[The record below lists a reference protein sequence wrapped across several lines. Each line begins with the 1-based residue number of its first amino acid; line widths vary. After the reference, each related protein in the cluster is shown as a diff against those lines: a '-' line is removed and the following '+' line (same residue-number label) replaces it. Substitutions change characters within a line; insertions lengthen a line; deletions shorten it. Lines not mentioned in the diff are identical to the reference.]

1 MNNKFRSDNR
11 VGWLMAAPAL
21 TGLALFIGLP
31 FLLAL
36 ILSFTNL
43 KLASPLP
50 LTFVGLQHYARII
63 QDPVFLRAL
72 LNNLIF
78 AVVVVPAQT
87 GCALLLALLVNRKLP
102 GMVVF
107 RTLFFLPVIFPFALI
122 SVVWMLLYAPGPNGV
137 INSVLEL
144 LTFGIW
150 EPQDFLH
157 NQFLALPAI
166 MVVSI
171 WQGAGFQMIVYL
183 AGLQD
188 ISEELYEAARLD
200 GANSWQQFWHV
211 TFPCLRNTTL
221 FVVSVTT
228 ILSFRLFDQVQI
240 MTKGGPLNAT
250 ATVVFE
256 AVRAAFE
263 RQQIARG
270 SAMTVVFFIIVL
282 CLTIFQRRLVRE
294 DRRVG

>member
-11 VGWLMAAPAL
+11 VGWLMATPAL
-21 TGLALFIGLP
+21 TGLTIFIGLP

-36 ILSFTNL
+36 ALSFTNL

-50 LTFVGLQHYARII
+50 LTFVGWRHYARIF
-63 QDPVFLRAL
+63 QDAIFLRAL

-78 AVVVVPAQT
+78 AVIVVPLQT

-122 SVVWMLLYAPGPNGV
+122 SIVWMLLYAPGPDGV
-137 INSVLEL
+137 INSLFEV
-144 LTFGIW
+144 LTFGFW
-150 EPQDFLH
+150 QPQDFLH
-157 NQFLALPAI
+157 NPLLALPAI

-183 AGLQD
+183 AGLQN
-188 ISEELYEAARLD
+188 IPEELYEAARLD
-200 GANSWQQFWHV
+200 GANPWQQFWYV

-221 FVVSVTT
+221 FVISVTT

-250 ATVVFE
+250 TTVVFE

-282 CLTIFQRRLVRE
+282 CLTFFQRRLVRE
-294 DRRVG
+294 ERGME

>member
-1 MNNKFRSDNR
+1 FVVEMRADLCLGVKHGVGAGNGFQGFCQFRCLNR
-11 VGWLMAAPAL
+11 QRLE
-21 TGLALFIGLP
+21 
-31 FLLAL
+31 
-36 ILSFTNL
+36 
-43 KLASPLP
+43 
-50 LTFVGLQHYARII
+50 QE
-63 QDPVFLRAL
+63 
-72 LNNLIF
+72 
-78 AVVVVPAQT
+78 
-87 GCALLLALLVNRKLP
+87 LV
-102 GMVVF
+102 
-107 RTLFFLPVIFPFALI
+107 
-122 SVVWMLLYAPGPNGV
+122 SV
-137 INSVLEL
+137 
-144 LTFGIW
+144 
-150 EPQDFLH
+150 
-157 NQFLALPAI
+157 
-166 MVVSI
+166 

-200 GANSWQQFWHV
+200 GANSWQQFRYV

-221 FVVSVTT
+221 FVLSVTT

-250 ATVVFE
+250 TTVVFE
-256 AVRAAFE
+256 AVRSAFE

>member
-1 MNNKFRSDNR
+1 
-11 VGWLMAAPAL
+11 
-21 TGLALFIGLP
+21 
-31 FLLAL
+31 
-36 ILSFTNL
+36 
-43 KLASPLP
+43 
-50 LTFVGLQHYARII
+50 
-63 QDPVFLRAL
+63 
-72 LNNLIF
+72 
-78 AVVVVPAQT
+78 
-87 GCALLLALLVNRKLP
+87 
-102 GMVVF
+102 
-107 RTLFFLPVIFPFALI
+107 
-122 SVVWMLLYAPGPNGV
+122 
-137 INSVLEL
+137 
-144 LTFGIW
+144 
-150 EPQDFLH
+150 LH

-200 GANSWQQFWHV
+200 GANSWQQFWYV

-282 CLTIFQRRLVRE
+282 CLTIFQRRMVSE

>member
-1 MNNKFRSDNR
+1 QSQEKGQAD
-11 VGWLMAAPAL
+11 
-21 TGLALFIGLP
+21 
-31 FLLAL
+31 
-36 ILSFTNL
+36 
-43 KLASPLP
+43 KK
-50 LTFVGLQHYARII
+50 
-63 QDPVFLRAL
+63 
-72 LNNLIF
+72 
-78 AVVVVPAQT
+78 AQT

-144 LTFGIW
+144 LTFGFW
-150 EPQDFLH
+150 QPQDFLH

-200 GANSWQQFWHV
+200 GANSWQQFWYV

-282 CLTIFQRRLVRE
+282 CLTIFQRRMVSE

>member
-1 MNNKFRSDNR
+1 
-11 VGWLMAAPAL
+11 
-21 TGLALFIGLP
+21 
-31 FLLAL
+31 
-36 ILSFTNL
+36 
-43 KLASPLP
+43 
-50 LTFVGLQHYARII
+50 
-63 QDPVFLRAL
+63 
-72 LNNLIF
+72 
-78 AVVVVPAQT
+78 
-87 GCALLLALLVNRKLP
+87 
-102 GMVVF
+102 
-107 RTLFFLPVIFPFALI
+107 
-122 SVVWMLLYAPGPNGV
+122 MLLYAPGPNGV

-150 EPQDFLH
+150 QPQDFLH

-200 GANSWQQFWHV
+200 GANSWQQFWYV

-250 ATVVFE
+250 ATVVF
-256 AVRAAFE
+256 
-263 RQQIARG
+263 
-270 SAMTVVFFIIVL
+270 FIIVL
-282 CLTIFQRRLVRE
+282 CQTIFQRRMVSE

>member
-11 VGWLMAAPAL
+11 IGWLMAAPAL

-50 LTFVGLQHYARII
+50 ITFVGLQHYLRILHDSI
-63 QDPVFLRAL
+63 FLRAL

-78 AVVVVPAQT
+78 AVVVVPVQT

-102 GMVVF
+102 GMIVF

-122 SVVWMLLYAPGPNGV
+122 SVVWILLYAPGPNGV

-144 LTFGIW
+144 LTFGFW

-200 GANSWQQFWHV
+200 GANSWQQFWYV

-250 ATVVFE
+250 TTVVFE
-256 AVRAAFE
+256 AVRSAFE

-282 CLTIFQRRLVRE
+282 CLTFFQRRLVSE
-294 DRRVG
+294 DRRAG